1 MYCLL
6 NRLNPQLLPKFKLED
21 RRPCLLATY
30 HSLLRKLTCMYCLLY
45 IWDSYIQADP
55 DLTFCYSTRE
65 NFFKGAGEV
74 VDIRF
79 SFDRE
84 GGFRG
89 YGHVEFATVEDA
101 LKVHASLSLPCL
113 FLSKCE
119 KLPILSCIILC
130 SAHWK
135 ISPVYACL
143 RCRLLS

>member
-1 MYCLL
+1 MSIQMLECNFLYVLFTKQAQSPVTPQVQTGGPKTLFVGNLSFSVEKTDMYVLFTVHL
-6 NRLNPQLLPKFKLED
+6 G
-21 RRPCLLATY
+21 Y
-30 HSLLRKLTCMYCLLY
+30 
-45 IWDSYIQADP
+45 SYIQADP

-84 GGFRG
+84 GSFRG

-101 LKVHASLSLPCL
+101 LKVHASLSLSLPCL

-119 KLPILSCIILC
+119 KLPIHS
-130 SAHWK
+130 
-135 ISPVYACL
+135 
-143 RCRLLS
+143 